1 MDACMEVDGKVGER
15 RGNICIK
22 KDINMGR
29 LYNYYQ

>member
-1 MDACMEVDGKVGER
+1 MDACMEVDDRVGER

-22 KDINMGR
+22 MDINTGR